1 MSWLRGSALIF
12 VDETAEEWLADH
24 GRGVDGAQ
32 LVGSGGAGRAHGRDD
47 VGCSARRTPR
57 GEHRDRSSRRRSVE
71 IGDGADPLVEPDP
84 GTVRRSGAQLSLRL
98 ARRQVVGVGSAGCVL
113 GGDVCGG
120 LVGGA
125 SVDGVAGEVAGVVVV
140 GVESLLPPAETATS
154 RPANTIRITTSVPS
168 TRFCEWA
175 ALRSRRDS
183 ARPGDG
189 AGTVVGVPQFGH
201 LSASGRSG

>member
-1 MSWLRGSALIF
+1 
-12 VDETAEEWLADH
+12 
-24 GRGVDGAQ
+24 
-32 LVGSGGAGRAHGRDD
+32 
-47 VGCSARRTPR
+47 
-57 GEHRDRSSRRRSVE
+57 
-71 IGDGADPLVEPDP
+71 
-84 GTVRRSGAQLSLRL
+84 
-98 ARRQVVGVGSAGCVL
+98 VV

-125 SVDGVAGEVAGVVVV
+125 SVVGVAAGEVAGVVVV

-183 ARPGDG
+183 VRAGAAA

-201 LSASGRSG
+201 RSASGRSG

>member
-1 MSWLRGSALIF
+1 
-12 VDETAEEWLADH
+12 
-24 GRGVDGAQ
+24 
-32 LVGSGGAGRAHGRDD
+32 
-47 VGCSARRTPR
+47 
-57 GEHRDRSSRRRSVE
+57 
-71 IGDGADPLVEPDP
+71 
-84 GTVRRSGAQLSLRL
+84 
-98 ARRQVVGVGSAGCVL
+98 VV

-120 LVGGA
+120 LVGA
-125 SVDGVAGEVAGVVVV
+125 SVDGAAAGEVAGVVVV

-175 ALRSRRDS
+175 AFRSRRDS